1 MYCRVLLR
9 PRAGTHESE
18 ITLALRFPRPQLHRG
33 DGGGLFPPLTEIYF
47 EFVDAM
53 INTRHPEGRYIS
65 TSLNPLSLSPVHY
78 TLTHARTWGYIH
90 RLDGHANTQS
100 QEDSP
105 RAHARTQLNARNQ
118 SVQQAYIQ
126 VHTSHTL
133 SHTDTRSHCYS
144 LSKTV
149 AR

>member
-18 ITLALRFPRPQLHRG
+18 ITLALRFPRPQLHGG

-78 TLTHARTWGYIH
+78 ALTHARGDTFIDSTDTQTRSH
-90 RLDGHANTQS
+90 RRIRHAPT
-100 QEDSP
+100 
-105 RAHARTQLNARNQ
+105 HARTQLNARNQ

-126 VHTSHTL
+126 IHTSHTL
-133 SHTDTRSHCYS
+133 SHTDTHFSFS
-144 LSKTV
+144 LLFTE
-149 AR
+149 